1 MRLPDYPF
9 SHKSAPAAQPD
20 GPACPLCGRPM
31 VPGASLNEHHLIP
44 RTYGGRETVTM
55 HRICHAKIHAV
66 LTEQQLRD
74 HYHEIDA
81 LRGHPDIAAFIRWV
95 RRKPPEFIDG
105 HATDR
110 RRRKR

>member
-1 MRLPDYPF
+1 MRRLPPPPI
-9 SHKSAPAAQPD
+9 AIPAAPQEEH
-20 GPACPLCGRPM
+20 PACPLCGRPM
-31 VPGASLNEHHLIP
+31 VPGASLNEHHLVP
-44 RTYGGRETVTM
+44 RTYGGRDTVTM

-74 HYHEIDA
+74 HYHEIEA

-95 RRKPPEFIDG
+95 RRKPPEFTDG